1 MLKYFST
8 EETSEGSWYSRLLY
22 AVLSLF
28 LDKKGSKAIYEMW
41 VAMTHKQAS
50 LHLTC
55 SHLENKL
62 HKLEQ
67 TAPREAN
74 NYNEVITV

>member
-1 MLKYFST
+1 
-8 EETSEGSWYSRLLY
+8 
-22 AVLSLF
+22 
-28 LDKKGSKAIYEMW
+28 
-41 VAMTHKQAS
+41 MTHKQAS